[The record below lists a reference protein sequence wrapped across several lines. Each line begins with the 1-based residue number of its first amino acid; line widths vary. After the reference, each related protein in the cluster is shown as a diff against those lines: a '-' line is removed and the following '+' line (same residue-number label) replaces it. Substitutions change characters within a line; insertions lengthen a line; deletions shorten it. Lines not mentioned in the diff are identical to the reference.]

1 MVDRD
6 LSKKIRDL
14 TIELT
19 EIKSVVGTKEEND
32 VVERIYEK
40 FTQMSYFK
48 EHPDLVKY
56 VYIKDDPLNRK
67 SVLAVVKGQK
77 GNSKKTVVLIGHTDT
92 VGISD
97 YGTIKEYATKP
108 LELKEKLK
116 AIALPENAL
125 KDLESGEY
133 LFGRGIFDMKC
144 GVSTLMTIVEY
155 LSDNVNSL
163 EGNIVFAAV
172 CDEEGNSG
180 GMLRVVQE
188 LVKLKE
194 KEDFE
199 YQALIDT
206 DYMAPRFEGDNTR
219 YVYVGTV
226 GKIMPSFYIVGSE
239 AHAGDPFRGIDPNH
253 ISSAIVEEIS
263 FNTKYCDEAEGEV
276 TVPPI
281 SLRQQDLKPE
291 YSVQTARTSYLYFNF
306 GTHSSTPDEIME
318 RIKEGAKLAFQ
329 KVIDAL
335 NIEYEKYCK
344 ANNFPFEKLP
354 WKARVLSYEELYNKI
369 KEEKGQELDESLDK
383 LSKELLQDESIDER
397 VYALKMVEAVHS
409 MWSDKD
415 PVVIAYFSPPYYP
428 HIYVKGENELEKKL
442 LDVVNNVIESTDS
455 KYHIKMKKF
464 YPYISDLSYAAAPR
478 EKNAIESL
486 KNNMPGFGVKY
497 NLPIEDMQKLNLPV
511 VNIGPFGKDAHKFT
525 ERLEEDYS
533 FNVAPK
539 LVYNTIVGLL
549 N

>member
-48 EHPDLVKY
+48 EHPDMVKY

-155 LSDNVNSL
+155 LSDNVESL

-180 GMLRVVQE
+180 GMLSVVQE

-354 WKARVLSYEELYNKI
+354 WKARVLSYEELYNKV
-369 KEEKGQELDESLDK
+369 KEEKGQELDETLDK

-428 HIYVKGENELEKKL
+428 HIYVKGESELEKKL

-464 YPYISDLSYAAAPR
+464 YPYISDLSYATAPR

-533 FNVAPK
+533 FNIAPK
-539 LVYNTIVGLL
+539 LVYNTIMGLL

>member
-48 EHPDLVKY
+48 EHPDMVKY
-56 VYIKDDPLNRK
+56 VYVKDDPLNRK

-77 GNSKKTVVLIGHTDT
+77 GNSRKTVVLIGHTDT

-116 AIALPENAL
+116 TITLPENAL

-180 GMLRVVQE
+180 GMLSVVQE

-354 WKARVLSYEELYNKI
+354 WKARVLSYEELYNKV
-369 KEEKGQELDESLDK
+369 KEEKGQELDEALDK

-497 NLPIEDMQKLNLPV
+497 NLPLEDMQRLNLPV

-539 LVYNTIVGLL
+539 LVYNTIMGLL

>member
-48 EHPDLVKY
+48 EHPDMVKY
-56 VYIKDDPLNRK
+56 VYVKDDPLNRK

-77 GNSKKTVVLIGHTDT
+77 GNSRKTVVLIGHTDT

-116 AIALPENAL
+116 TITLPENAL

-180 GMLRVVQE
+180 GMLSVVQE

-194 KEDFE
+194 KEEFE

-306 GTHSSTPDEIME
+306 GTHNSTPDEIME

-329 KVIDAL
+329 KVIDTL

-354 WKARVLSYEELYNKI
+354 WKARVLSYEELYNKV
-369 KEEKGQELDESLDK
+369 KEEKGQELDEALDK
-383 LSKELLQDESIDER
+383 LSKELLQDENIDER

-409 MWSDKD
+409 MWSDKE

-428 HIYVKGENELEKKL
+428 HIYVKGESELEKKL
-442 LDVVNNVIESTDS
+442 LDVVNNVIENTDS

-497 NLPIEDMQKLNLPV
+497 NLPIEDMQRLNLPV

-539 LVYNTIVGLL
+539 LVYNTIMGLL

>member
-1 MVDRD
+1 MD

-19 EIKSVVGTKEEND
+19 EIRSIVGTEEENN

-40 FTQMSYFK
+40 FKEMNYFK
-48 EHPDLVKY
+48 ENPNRIKFVE
-56 VYIKDDPLNRK
+56 VKDDPLNRK
-67 SVLAVVKGQK
+67 SLLAVVKGQK
-77 GNSKKTVVLIGHTDT
+77 GNSKKAVVLIGHTDT

-97 YGTIKEYATKP
+97 YGIIKEYANKP
-108 LELKEKLK
+108 LELKDKLK
-116 AIALPENAL
+116 SINLPEKAL
-125 KDLESGEY
+125 EDLESGEY

-144 GVSTLMTIVEY
+144 GLSILIAIVEY
-155 LSDNVNSL
+155 LSDNVDSL

-180 GMLRVVQE
+180 GMLNVVPE
-188 LVKLKE
+188 LIKLKE
-194 KEDFE
+194 EEDFE

-206 DYMAPRFEGDNTR
+206 DYMAPRYEGDNTR

-226 GKIMPSFYIVGSE
+226 GKIMPSFYVVGSE
-239 AHAGDPFRGIDPNH
+239 SHAGDPFRGIDPNH
-253 ISSAIVEEIS
+253 IASLILDEIS

-306 GTHSSTPDEIME
+306 STHRSTPDEIME
-318 RIKEGAKLAFQ
+318 KIKEGAKLAFQ
-329 KVIDAL
+329 RVIDNL
-335 NIEYEKYCK
+335 NKEYEIYCK

-354 WKARVLSYEELYNKI
+354 WKARVMSYEELYNKV
-369 KEEKGQELDESLDK
+369 KEEKGEELDKAIENLNRK
-383 LSKELLQDESIDER
+383 LMECKDVDER
-397 VYALKMVEAVHS
+397 MYALRMVETVHS

-428 HIYVKGENELEKKL
+428 HIYVKGENQLEKNL
-442 LDVVNNVIESTDS
+442 LDVVNRIIKNTQS
-455 KYHIKMKKF
+455 KYDIKMKKF
-464 YPYISDLSYAAAPR
+464 YPYISDLSYASAPR
-478 EKNAIESL
+478 DGYAIESL
-486 KNNMPGFGVKY
+486 KNNMPGFGIKY
-497 NLPIEDMQKLNLPV
+497 KLPLDHMQKLNLPL

-525 ERLEEDYS
+525 ERVEEDYS
-533 FNVAPK
+533 FNVVPK
-539 LVYNTIVGLL
+539 MVYEVIEGILKG
-549 N
+549 

>member
-32 VVERIYEK
+32 VVERIYKK

-48 EHPDLVKY
+48 KHPDMVKY

-97 YGTIKEYATKP
+97 YDTIKEYATKP

-180 GMLRVVQE
+180 GMLSVVQE

-354 WKARVLSYEELYNKI
+354 WKARVLSYEELYNKV
-369 KEEKGQELDESLDK
+369 KEEKGQELDETLDK

>member
-1 MVDRD
+1 MD

-19 EIKSVVGTKEEND
+19 EIRSIVGTEEENN

-40 FTQMSYFK
+40 FKEMNYFK
-48 EHPDLVKY
+48 ENPNRIKFVE
-56 VYIKDDPLNRK
+56 VKDDPLNRK
-67 SVLAVVKGQK
+67 SLLAVVKGQK
-77 GNSKKTVVLIGHTDT
+77 GNSKKAVVLIGHTDT

-97 YGTIKEYATKP
+97 YGIIKEYANKP
-108 LELKEKLK
+108 LELKDKLK
-116 AIALPENAL
+116 SISLSEGAL

-144 GVSTLMTIVEY
+144 GLSILIAIVEY
-155 LSDNVNSL
+155 LSDNVDSL

-180 GMLRVVQE
+180 GMLNVVPE
-188 LVKLKE
+188 LIKLKE
-194 KEDFE
+194 EEDFE

-206 DYMAPRFEGDNTR
+206 DYMAPRYEGDNTR

-226 GKIMPSFYIVGSE
+226 GKIMPSFYVVGSE
-239 AHAGDPFRGIDPNH
+239 SHAGDPFRGIDPNH
-253 ISSAIVEEIS
+253 IASLILDEIS

-306 GTHSSTPDEIME
+306 STHRSTPDEIME
-318 RIKEGAKLAFQ
+318 KIKEGAKLAFQ
-329 KVIDAL
+329 RVIDNL
-335 NIEYEKYCK
+335 NKEYEIYCK

-354 WKARVLSYEELYNKI
+354 WKARVMSYEELYNKV
-369 KEEKGQELDESLDK
+369 KEEKGEELDKAIENLNRK
-383 LSKELLQDESIDER
+383 LMECKDVDER
-397 VYALKMVEAVHS
+397 MYALRMVETVHS

-428 HIYVKGENELEKKL
+428 HIYVKGENQLEKNL
-442 LDVVNNVIESTDS
+442 LDVVNRIIKNTQS
-455 KYHIKMKKF
+455 KYDIKMKKF
-464 YPYISDLSYAAAPR
+464 YPYISDLSYASAPR
-478 EKNAIESL
+478 DGYAIESL
-486 KNNMPGFGVKY
+486 KNNMPGFGIKY
-497 NLPIEDMQKLNLPV
+497 KLPLDHMQKLNLPL
-511 VNIGPFGKDAHKFT
+511 VNIGPFGKDAHKCT
-525 ERLEEDYS
+525 ERVEEDYS
-533 FNVAPK
+533 FNVVPK
-539 LVYNTIVGLL
+539 MVYEVIEGILKG
-549 N
+549 

>member
-48 EHPDLVKY
+48 EHPDMVKY
-56 VYIKDDPLNRK
+56 VYVKDDPLNRK

-180 GMLRVVQE
+180 GMLSVVQE

-354 WKARVLSYEELYNKI
+354 WKARVLSYEELYNKV
-369 KEEKGQELDESLDK
+369 KEEKGQELDETLDK

-428 HIYVKGENELEKKL
+428 HIYVKGESELEKKL

>member
-48 EHPDLVKY
+48 EHPDMVKY

-97 YGTIKEYATKP
+97 YDTIKEYATKP

-180 GMLRVVQE
+180 GMLSVVQE

-239 AHAGDPFRGIDPNH
+239 AHGGDPFRGIDPNH
-253 ISSAIVEEIS
+253 ISSAIMEEID

-306 GTHSSTPDEIME
+306 GTHSSTPDEILE
-318 RIKEGAKLAFQ
+318 KVKEGAKSAFQ
-329 KVIDAL
+329 KVIDTL
-335 NIEYEKYCK
+335 NTEYEKYCK

-354 WKARVLSYEELYNKI
+354 WEARVISYEELYNKV
-369 KEEKGQELDESLDK
+369 KEEKGEELDKALDTLSEK
-383 LSKELLQDESIDER
+383 LLNDENIDER
-397 VYALKMVEAVHS
+397 IYALKMVETVHS
-409 MWSDKD
+409 MWSDKN
-415 PVVIAYFSPPYYP
+415 PVVVAYYSPPYYP
-428 HIYVKGENELEKKL
+428 HIYVKGETELEK
-442 LDVVNNVIESTDS
+442 
-455 KYHIKMKKF
+455 
-464 YPYISDLSYAAAPR
+464 
-478 EKNAIESL
+478 
-486 KNNMPGFGVKY
+486 
-497 NLPIEDMQKLNLPV
+497 
-511 VNIGPFGKDAHKFT
+511 
-525 ERLEEDYS
+525 
-533 FNVAPK
+533 
-539 LVYNTIVGLL
+539 
-549 N
+549 

>member
-32 VVERIYEK
+32 VVERIYKK

-48 EHPDLVKY
+48 EHPDMVKY
-56 VYIKDDPLNRK
+56 VYVKDDPLNRK

-77 GNSKKTVVLIGHTDT
+77 GNSRKTVVLIGHTDT

-116 AIALPENAL
+116 TITLPENAL

-180 GMLRVVQE
+180 GMLSVVQE

-219 YVYVGTV
+219 YVYVGTI

-354 WKARVLSYEELYNKI
+354 WKARVLSYEELYNKV
-369 KEEKGQELDESLDK
+369 KEEKGQELDEALDK
-383 LSKELLQDESIDER
+383 LSEELLQDENVDER

-409 MWSDKD
+409 MWSDKE

-428 HIYVKGENELEKKL
+428 HIYVKGESELEKKL
-442 LDVVNNVIESTDS
+442 LDVVNNVIENTDS

-486 KNNMPGFGVKY
+486 KNNMPGFGIKY
-497 NLPIEDMQKLNLPV
+497 SLPLEDMQRLNLPV

-533 FNVAPK
+533 FNVAPR
-539 LVYNTIVGLL
+539 LVYNTIMGLL

>member
-1 MVDRD
+1 MD

-19 EIKSVVGTKEEND
+19 EIRSIVGTEEENN

-40 FTQMSYFK
+40 FKEMNYFK
-48 EHPDLVKY
+48 ENPNRIKFVE
-56 VYIKDDPLNRK
+56 VKDDPLNRK
-67 SVLAVVKGQK
+67 SLLAVVKGQK
-77 GNSKKTVVLIGHTDT
+77 GNSKKAVVLIGHTDT

-97 YGTIKEYATKP
+97 YGTIKEYANKP
-108 LELKEKLK
+108 LELKDKLK
-116 AIALPENAL
+116 SINLPEKAL
-125 KDLESGEY
+125 EDLESGEY

-144 GVSTLMTIVEY
+144 GLSILIAIVEY
-155 LSDNVNSL
+155 LSDNVDSL

-180 GMLRVVQE
+180 GMLNVVPE
-188 LVKLKE
+188 LIKLKE
-194 KEDFE
+194 EEDFE

-206 DYMAPRFEGDNTR
+206 DYMAPRYEGDNTR

-226 GKIMPSFYIVGSE
+226 GKIMPSFYVVGSE
-239 AHAGDPFRGIDPNH
+239 SHAGDPFRGIDPNH
-253 ISSAIVEEIS
+253 IASLILDEIS

-306 GTHSSTPDEIME
+306 STHRSTPDEIME
-318 RIKEGAKLAFQ
+318 KIKEGAKLAFQ
-329 KVIDAL
+329 RVIDNL
-335 NIEYEKYCK
+335 NKEYEIYCK

-354 WKARVLSYEELYNKI
+354 WKARVMSYEELYNKV
-369 KEEKGQELDESLDK
+369 KEEKGEELDKAIENLNRK
-383 LSKELLQDESIDER
+383 LMECKDVDER
-397 VYALKMVEAVHS
+397 MYALRMVETVHS

-428 HIYVKGENELEKKL
+428 HIYVKGENQLEKNL
-442 LDVVNNVIESTDS
+442 LDVVNRIIKNTQS
-455 KYHIKMKKF
+455 KYDIKMKKF
-464 YPYISDLSYAAAPR
+464 YPYISDLSYASAPR
-478 EKNAIESL
+478 DGYAIESL
-486 KNNMPGFGVKY
+486 KNNMPGFGIKY
-497 NLPIEDMQKLNLPV
+497 KLPLDHMQKLNLPV

-525 ERLEEDYS
+525 ERVEEDYS
-533 FNVAPK
+533 FNVVPK
-539 LVYNTIVGLL
+539 MVYEVIEGILKG
-549 N
+549 